1 MKKLTLFLSF
11 IFVVSCTKDP
21 IIYTLTTSAN
31 PADGGTVSPSTQQYD
46 EGKTATI
53 TATASSEYVFQSW
66 SGATGSTNSTSVVM
80 NSDKSV
86 TANFVKKKYAL
97 TTTVEGEGTVTE
109 KVIKA
114 GAATDY
120 NSGTIVELTAVPS
133 GEWLFVEW
141 KGDVTG
147 TENPTQITIDKAKS
161 VTAVF
166 VKKQYPLT
174 MEIEGEGTVSE
185 KVIKAGVTTE
195 YNSGT
200 IVELT
205 AEPTGDWKFIEWKGD
220 LTGSENPTQIT
231 IDKAKNVTAVF
242 EIKNLKTEVTNTPT
256 FFLPNVNSF
265 ADENNLNL
273 SQVKQPLWLETN
285 LIYKEQDVIADND
298 WVGPSDFLVDDFNND
313 GYNDV
318 FFSYLTGA
326 ERSKVP
332 FTLMLYDDSSKSMV
346 DKSSLIQNNIGQAFA
361 RKTVSADFNSDGI
374 KDFVSASHPELPTKE
389 FSYLDI
395 VLSNGN
401 GWEQIT
407 LSKQSRVTYWDYENS
422 GYYHGVDVGDVD
434 EDGDI
439 DIVVAM
445 WHNPEKGVSLW
456 RNDGQGNFSEEN
468 KIIKLSSGADLD
480 KENSSFV
487 VDLLDFNSDGCL
499 DLVYSWGPT
508 LIKTGNCDGTFGPE
522 FLEFEVGGHGGA
534 LAYDLDNDND
544 NDLIFRKETNGEVS
558 ISIYE
563 NSGDN
568 TFTFTNNFP
577 AQGIGEPIDLKD
589 INNDGKLDIIGRDA
603 LPWGDE
609 NYYNE
614 DFNRGVDSGTKV
626 LLGITPFDYSVNE
639 YPITSQMEGIKFNNE
654 KRKLEWSSVYFTD
667 IKDVNP
673 LEQPHLENLRGNIQ
687 KWIIYRSDNSFFH
700 LDNDVTIYEIEDSE
714 IEKEKLS
721 NNVFKY
727 SFELDDNLEGYYR
740 IGYIDNN
747 GVINSLSYEIQ
758 LSFE

>member
-1 MKKLTLFLSF
+1 MKKLALFLSF
-11 IFVVSCTKDP
+11 LFVISCTKDP

-53 TATASSEYVFQSW
+53 TATASSEYLFQSW
-66 SGATGSTNSTSVVM
+66 SGATGSSNSTSVVM

-141 KGDVTG
+141 KGD
-147 TENPTQITIDKAKS
+147 
-161 VTAVF
+161 
-166 VKKQYPLT
+166 
-174 MEIEGEGTVSE
+174 
-185 KVIKAGVTTE
+185 
-195 YNSGT
+195 
-200 IVELT
+200 
-205 AEPTGDWKFIEWKGD
+205 

-256 FFLPNVNSF
+256 FFLPDVNSF
-265 ADENNLNL
+265 VDENNLNL
-273 SQVKQPLWLETN
+273 SQVKQPLWIQTN
-285 LIYKEQDVIADND
+285 LLYNEQNVIADND
-298 WVGPSDFLVDDFNND
+298 WVVPSDFLVDDFNND
-313 GYNDV
+313 GFNDI
-318 FFSYLTGA
+318 FFSYITGA

-361 RKTVSADFNSDGI
+361 RKTVSADFNSDGV
-374 KDFVSASHPELPTKE
+374 KDFVSASHPELPSKE

-395 VLSNGN
+395 VISNGN

-407 LSKQSRVTYWDYENS
+407 LSKQSRFTSVYEDS

-434 EDGDI
+434 DDGDV

-445 WHNPEKGVSLW
+445 IANPEKGVSLW
-456 RNDGQGNFSEEN
+456 RNDGQGNFKEEN
-468 KIIKLSSGADLD
+468 KIIKLKSGADLD

-522 FLEFEVGGHGGA
+522 FLEFEVGAHGGA

-544 NDLIFRKETNGEVS
+544 NDLIFRKQNELLENVS

-563 NSGDN
+563 NNGDN

-603 LPWGDE
+603 HPWGDE

-687 KWIIYRSDNSFFH
+687 KWIIYRSDDSFFH

>member
-1 MKKLTLFLSF
+1 
-11 IFVVSCTKDP
+11 
-21 IIYTLTTSAN
+21 
-31 PADGGTVSPSTQQYD
+31 
-46 EGKTATI
+46 
-53 TATASSEYVFQSW
+53 
-66 SGATGSTNSTSVVM
+66 
-80 NSDKSV
+80 V

-97 TTTVEGEGTVTE
+97 TTTVEGEGPVSE

-133 GEWLFVEW
+133 DEW
-141 KGDVTG
+141 
-147 TENPTQITIDKAKS
+147 Q
-161 VTAVF
+161 
-166 VKKQYPLT
+166 
-174 MEIEGEGTVSE
+174 
-185 KVIKAGVTTE
+185 
-195 YNSGT
+195 
-200 IVELT
+200 
-205 AEPTGDWKFIEWKGD
+205 FIEWKGD

-231 IDKAKNVTAVF
+231 IDKAMNITAVF
-242 EIKNLKTEVTNTPT
+242 KIKNLKTDIINGPT
-256 FFLPNVNSF
+256 FFLPEVNSF
-265 ADENNLNL
+265 VEENNLNL
-273 SQVKQPLWLETN
+273 SQVKQPLWINTN
-285 LIYKEQDVIADND
+285 LLFTEYDPALIGDNEGF
-298 WVGPSDFLVDDFNND
+298 GPSDLLVDDFNND
-313 GYNDV
+313 GFNDI
-318 FFSYLTGA
+318 FFSYMTYP
-326 ERSKVP
+326 ENSKVQ
-332 FTLMLYDDSSKSMV
+332 FTMMLYDDNSKSMV

-374 KDFVSASHPELPTKE
+374 KDFVSASHPELPSKE

-395 VLSNGN
+395 VISNGN

-407 LSKQSRVTYWDYENS
+407 LSKQSRFTSVYEDS

-434 EDGDI
+434 NDGDI

-468 KIIKLSSGADLD
+468 KIIKLEIGADLD

-603 LPWGDE
+603 HPWGDE

-614 DFNRGVDSGTKV
+614 DFNRGMDSGTKV

-654 KRKLEWSSVYFTD
+654 KRKLEWSSVYFTN
-667 IKDVNP
+667 IKDVNT

>member
-1 MKKLTLFLSF
+1 MKKLALFLSF
-11 IFVVSCTKDP
+11 LFVISCSKDP

-31 PADGGTVSPSTQQYD
+31 PAEGGTVSPSTQQYD

-53 TATASSEYVFQSW
+53 TANPAAEYLFQSW

-86 TANFVKKKYAL
+86 TANFVKKKYSL
-97 TTTVEGEGTVTE
+97 NVMVEGEGTVNE

-120 NSGTIVELTAVPS
+120 NSGTIVELTATPS
-133 GEWLFVEW
+133 TGWGFKEWQ
-141 KGDVTG
+141 GDLNG
-147 TENPTQITIDKAKS
+147 TDNPKEITVNKAKNI
-161 VTAVF
+161 TAVF
-166 VKKQYPLT
+166 
-174 MEIEGEGTVSE
+174 
-185 KVIKAGVTTE
+185 KV
-195 YNSGT
+195 
-200 IVELT
+200 
-205 AEPTGDWKFIEWKGD
+205 
-220 LTGSENPTQIT
+220 
-231 IDKAKNVTAVF
+231 
-242 EIKNLKTEVTNTPT
+242 KNLKTEVTNTPT
-256 FFLPNVNSF
+256 FFLPEVNSF
-265 ADENNLNL
+265 LDENNLNL

-374 KDFVSASHPELPTKE
+374 KDFVSASHPEHPDKE
-389 FSYLDI
+389 FSFLDI

-422 GYYHGVDVGDVD
+422 GYYHGVDVGDID
-434 EDGDI
+434 NDGDI
-439 DIVVAM
+439 DIIVAM
-445 WHNPEKGVSLW
+445 WHNSEKGVSLW

-468 KIIKLSSGADLD
+468 KIIKLESGADLD

-499 DLVYSWGPT
+499 DLVYSSGPT

-568 TFTFTNNFP
+568 TFTLTNNFP

-700 LDNDVTIYEIEDSE
+700 LDNDVTIYEIEDSK

-747 GVINSLSYEIQ
+747 GVVNSLSYEIK

>member
-1 MKKLTLFLSF
+1 MKKLALFFSLVF
-11 IFVVSCTKDP
+11 IISCSKDP

-53 TATASSEYVFQSW
+53 TATPAAEYLFQSW
-66 SGATGSTNSTSVVM
+66 SGATGSSNSTSVVM

-133 GEWLFVEW
+133 EEWLFVEW
-141 KGDVTG
+141 KGDLTG
-147 TENPTQITIDKAKS
+147 TENPK
-161 VTAVF
+161 
-166 VKKQYPLT
+166 
-174 MEIEGEGTVSE
+174 E
-185 KVIKAGVTTE
+185 
-195 YNSGT
+195 
-200 IVELT
+200 
-205 AEPTGDWKFIEWKGD
+205 
-220 LTGSENPTQIT
+220 IT

-256 FFLPNVNSF
+256 FFLPYVNSF
-265 ADENNLNL
+265 IDENNLNL
-273 SQVKQPLWLETN
+273 SQVKQPLWIQTN
-285 LIYKEQDVIADND
+285 LIYNEQDVIADND
-298 WVGPSDFLVDDFNND
+298 WAGPSDFLVDDFNND
-313 GYNDV
+313 GHNDI
-318 FFSYLTGA
+318 FFSYLTGQ

-332 FTLMLYDDSSKSMV
+332 FTLMLYDDNSKSMV
-346 DKSSLIQNNIGQAFA
+346 DNSSLIQNNIGQAFA
-361 RKTVSADFNSDGI
+361 RKTVSADFNSDGT
-374 KDFVSASHPELPTKE
+374 KDFVSASHPEHPDQE
-389 FSYLDI
+389 FSFLDI

-407 LSKQSRVTYWDYENS
+407 LSKQSRFTSVYEDS
-422 GYYHGVDVGDVD
+422 GYYHGVDVGDID
-434 EDGDI
+434 NDGDI

-445 WHNPEKGVSLW
+445 WHNTEKGVSLW

-468 KIIKLSSGADLD
+468 KIIKIKSGADLD

-499 DLVYSWGPT
+499 DLVYSSGPT

-522 FLEFEVGGHGGA
+522 FLEFEVGGHGGV

-563 NSGDN
+563 NNGDN

-603 LPWGDE
+603 HPWGDE

-639 YPITSQMEGIKFNNE
+639 YPITSQMEGIQFNNE

-687 KWIIYRSDNSFFH
+687 KWIIYRSDYSFYH
-700 LDNDVTIYEIEDSE
+700 LDDNVTIYEIEDSK

>member
-1 MKKLTLFLSF
+1 MKKLALFLSF
-11 IFVVSCTKDP
+11 LFVISCTKDP

-66 SGATGSTNSTSVVM
+66 SGATGSSNSTSVVM

-141 KGDVTG
+141 KGD
-147 TENPTQITIDKAKS
+147 
-161 VTAVF
+161 
-166 VKKQYPLT
+166 
-174 MEIEGEGTVSE
+174 
-185 KVIKAGVTTE
+185 
-195 YNSGT
+195 
-200 IVELT
+200 
-205 AEPTGDWKFIEWKGD
+205 

-256 FFLPNVNSF
+256 FFLPDVNSF
-265 ADENNLNL
+265 VDENNLNL
-273 SQVKQPLWLETN
+273 SQVKQPLWIQTN
-285 LIYKEQDVIADND
+285 LLYNEQNVIADND
-298 WVGPSDFLVDDFNND
+298 WVVPSDFLVDDFNND
-313 GYNDV
+313 GFNDI
-318 FFSYLTGA
+318 FFSYITGA

-346 DKSSLIQNNIGQAFA
+346 NESSLIQNNIGQAFA
-361 RKTVSADFNSDGI
+361 RKTVSADFNSDGV
-374 KDFVSASHPELPTKE
+374 KDFVSASHPELPSKE

-395 VLSNGN
+395 VISNGN

-407 LSKQSRVTYWDYENS
+407 LSKQSRFTSVYEDS

-434 EDGDI
+434 DDGDV

-445 WHNPEKGVSLW
+445 IANPEKGVSLW

-468 KIIKLSSGADLD
+468 KIIKLNSGADLD

-522 FLEFEVGGHGGA
+522 FLEFEVGLHGGA

-603 LPWGDE
+603 HPWGDE

-687 KWIIYRSDNSFFH
+687 KWIIYRSDDSFFH

>member
-1 MKKLTLFLSF
+1 MKKLVLLLSVL
-11 IFVVSCTKDP
+11 FVVSCTKDP

-31 PADGGTVSPSTQQYD
+31 PAEGGTVSPSTQQYD
-46 EGKTATI
+46 EGETASI

-86 TANFVKKKYAL
+86 TANFVKKKYSL
-97 TTTVEGEGTVTE
+97 NVMVEGEGTVNE

-120 NSGTIVELTAVPS
+120 NSGTIVELTATPS
-133 GEWLFVEW
+133 TGWGFKEWQ
-141 KGDVTG
+141 GDLNG
-147 TENPTQITIDKAKS
+147 TDNPKEITVNKAMNI
-161 VTAVF
+161 TAVF
-166 VKKQYPLT
+166 K
-174 MEIEGEGTVSE
+174 
-185 KVIKAGVTTE
+185 
-195 YNSGT
+195 
-200 IVELT
+200 
-205 AEPTGDWKFIEWKGD
+205 
-220 LTGSENPTQIT
+220 
-231 IDKAKNVTAVF
+231 
-242 EIKNLKTEVTNTPT
+242 IKNLKTDVINGPT
-256 FFLPNVNSF
+256 FFLPEVNSF
-265 ADENNLNL
+265 IDENNLNL
-273 SQVKQPLWLETN
+273 SQFKQPLWIQTN
-285 LIYKEQDVIADND
+285 LIYSEQDVIADND
-298 WVGPSDFLVDDFNND
+298 WVVPSDFLVDDFNND
-313 GYNDV
+313 GHNDI
-318 FFSYLTGA
+318 FFSYITGP

-332 FTLMLYDDSSKSMV
+332 FTLMLYNDNSKSMV
-346 DKSSLIQNNIGQAFA
+346 DNSSLIQNNIGQAFS
-361 RKTVSADFNSDGI
+361 RKTVSADFNSDGV
-374 KDFVSASHPELPTKE
+374 KDFVSASHPEHPDKE
-389 FSYLDI
+389 FSFLDI

-422 GYYHGVDVGDVD
+422 GYYHGVDVGDID
-434 EDGDI
+434 NDGDI
-439 DIVVAM
+439 DIIVAM

-468 KIIKLSSGADLD
+468 KIIKLVSGADLD

-568 TFTFTNNFP
+568 TFTLTNNFP

-603 LPWGDE
+603 HPWGDE

-654 KRKLEWSSVYFTD
+654 KRKLEWSSVYFTN

-687 KWIIYRSDNSFFH
+687 KWIIYKSDYSFYH
-700 LDNDVTIYEIEDSE
+700 IDDNVTIYEIEDSK

-747 GVINSLSYEIQ
+747 GVINSLSYEIK

>member
-1 MKKLTLFLSF
+1 MKKLVLFLSVL
-11 IFVVSCTKDP
+11 FVVSCTKDP

-31 PADGGTVSPSTQQYD
+31 PAEGGTVSPSTQQYD
-46 EGKTATI
+46 EGETASI

-66 SGATGSTNSTSVVM
+66 SGATGSTNSTSVIM

-86 TANFVKKKYAL
+86 TANFVKKKYSL
-97 TTTVEGEGTVTE
+97 NVTVEGEGTVNE

-120 NSGTIVELTAVPS
+120 NSGTIVELTATPS
-133 GEWLFVEW
+133 TGWGFKEWQ
-141 KGDVTG
+141 GDLNG
-147 TENPTQITIDKAKS
+147 TDNPKEITVNKAMNI
-161 VTAVF
+161 TAVF
-166 VKKQYPLT
+166 K
-174 MEIEGEGTVSE
+174 
-185 KVIKAGVTTE
+185 
-195 YNSGT
+195 
-200 IVELT
+200 
-205 AEPTGDWKFIEWKGD
+205 
-220 LTGSENPTQIT
+220 
-231 IDKAKNVTAVF
+231 
-242 EIKNLKTEVTNTPT
+242 IKNLKTDVINGPT
-256 FFLPNVNSF
+256 FFLPEVNSF
-265 ADENNLNL
+265 IDENNLNL
-273 SQVKQPLWLETN
+273 SQFKQPLWIQTN
-285 LIYKEQDVIADND
+285 LIYSEQDVIADND
-298 WVGPSDFLVDDFNND
+298 WVVPSDFLVDDFNND
-313 GYNDV
+313 GHNDI
-318 FFSYLTGA
+318 FFSYITGP

-332 FTLMLYDDSSKSMV
+332 FTLMLYNDNSKSMV
-346 DKSSLIQNNIGQAFA
+346 DNSSLIQNNIGQAFS
-361 RKTVSADFNSDGI
+361 RKTVSADFNSDGV
-374 KDFVSASHPELPTKE
+374 KDFVSASHPEHPDKE
-389 FSYLDI
+389 FSFLDI

-422 GYYHGVDVGDVD
+422 GYYHGVDVGDID
-434 EDGDI
+434 NDGDI
-439 DIVVAM
+439 DIIVAM

-468 KIIKLSSGADLD
+468 KIIKLESGADLD

-568 TFTFTNNFP
+568 TFTLTNNFP

-603 LPWGDE
+603 HPWGDE

-654 KRKLEWSSVYFTD
+654 KRKLEWSSVYFTN

-687 KWIIYRSDNSFFH
+687 KWIIYKSDYSFYH
-700 LDNDVTIYEIEDSE
+700 IDDNVTIYEIEDSK

-747 GVINSLSYEIQ
+747 GVINSLSYEIK

>member
-1 MKKLTLFLSF
+1 MKKLALFLSF
-11 IFVVSCTKDP
+11 LFVISCSKDP

-31 PADGGTVSPSTQQYD
+31 PSDGGTVSPSTQQYD

-53 TATASSEYVFQSW
+53 TATASSEYLFQSW
-66 SGATGSTNSTSVVM
+66 SGATGSSNSTSVVM

-133 GEWLFVEW
+133 DEW
-141 KGDVTG
+141 
-147 TENPTQITIDKAKS
+147 Q
-161 VTAVF
+161 
-166 VKKQYPLT
+166 
-174 MEIEGEGTVSE
+174 
-185 KVIKAGVTTE
+185 
-195 YNSGT
+195 
-200 IVELT
+200 
-205 AEPTGDWKFIEWKGD
+205 FIEWKGD

-242 EIKNLKTEVTNTPT
+242 KIKNLRTDIINGPT
-256 FFLPNVNSF
+256 FFLPEVNSF
-265 ADENNLNL
+265 IDENNLNL
-273 SQVKQPLWLETN
+273 SQVKQPLWIQTN
-285 LIYKEQDVIADND
+285 LLYNEQNVIADND
-298 WVGPSDFLVDDFNND
+298 WVVPSDFLVDDFNND
-313 GYNDV
+313 GFNDI
-318 FFSYLTGA
+318 FFSYITGA

-346 DKSSLIQNNIGQAFA
+346 NESSLIQNNIGQAFA
-361 RKTVSADFNSDGI
+361 RKTVSADFNSDGV
-374 KDFVSASHPELPTKE
+374 KDFVSASHPELPSKE

-395 VLSNGN
+395 VISNGN

-407 LSKQSRVTYWDYENS
+407 LSKQSRFTSVYEDS

-434 EDGDI
+434 DDGDV

-445 WHNPEKGVSLW
+445 IANPEKGVSLW

-468 KIIKLSSGADLD
+468 KIIKLNSGADLD

-522 FLEFEVGGHGGA
+522 FLEFEVGLHGGA

-727 SFELDDNLEGYYR
+727 SFELDDNFEGYYR

>member
-1 MKKLTLFLSF
+1 MKKLVLFLSVL
-11 IFVVSCTKDP
+11 FVVSCTKDP

-31 PADGGTVSPSTQQYD
+31 PAEGGTVSPSTQQYD
-46 EGKTATI
+46 EGETASI

-86 TANFVKKKYAL
+86 TANFVKKKYSL
-97 TTTVEGEGTVTE
+97 NVMVEGEGTVNE

-120 NSGTIVELTAVPS
+120 NSGTIVELTATPS
-133 GEWLFVEW
+133 TGWGFKEWQ
-141 KGDVTG
+141 GDLNG
-147 TENPTQITIDKAKS
+147 TDNPKEITVNKAMNI
-161 VTAVF
+161 TAVF
-166 VKKQYPLT
+166 K
-174 MEIEGEGTVSE
+174 
-185 KVIKAGVTTE
+185 
-195 YNSGT
+195 
-200 IVELT
+200 
-205 AEPTGDWKFIEWKGD
+205 
-220 LTGSENPTQIT
+220 
-231 IDKAKNVTAVF
+231 
-242 EIKNLKTEVTNTPT
+242 IKNLKTDVINGPT
-256 FFLPNVNSF
+256 FFLPEVNSF
-265 ADENNLNL
+265 IDENNLNL
-273 SQVKQPLWLETN
+273 SQFKQPLWIQTN
-285 LIYKEQDVIADND
+285 LIYSEQDVIADND
-298 WVGPSDFLVDDFNND
+298 WVVPSDFLVDDFNND
-313 GYNDV
+313 GHNDI
-318 FFSYLTGA
+318 FFSYITGP

-332 FTLMLYDDSSKSMV
+332 FTLMLYNDNSKSMV
-346 DKSSLIQNNIGQAFA
+346 DNSSLIQNNIGQAFS
-361 RKTVSADFNSDGI
+361 RKTVSADFNSDGV
-374 KDFVSASHPELPTKE
+374 KDFVSASHPEHPDKE
-389 FSYLDI
+389 FSFLDI

-422 GYYHGVDVGDVD
+422 GYYHGVDVGDID
-434 EDGDI
+434 NDGDI
-439 DIVVAM
+439 DIIVAM

-468 KIIKLSSGADLD
+468 KIIKLESGADLD

-568 TFTFTNNFP
+568 TFTLTNNFP

-603 LPWGDE
+603 HPWGDE

-654 KRKLEWSSVYFTD
+654 KRKLEWSSVYFTN

-687 KWIIYRSDNSFFH
+687 KWIIYKSDYSFYH
-700 LDNDVTIYEIEDSE
+700 IDDNVTIYEIEDSK

-747 GVINSLSYEIQ
+747 GLINSLSYEIK

>member
-1 MKKLTLFLSF
+1 MKKLVLFLSVL
-11 IFVVSCTKDP
+11 FVVSCTKDP

-31 PADGGTVSPSTQQYD
+31 PAEGGTVSPTTQQYD
-46 EGKTATI
+46 EGETASI

-86 TANFVKKKYAL
+86 TANFVKKKYSL
-97 TTTVEGEGTVTE
+97 NVMVEGEGTVNE

-120 NSGTIVELTAVPS
+120 NSGTIVELTATPS
-133 GEWLFVEW
+133 TGWGFKEWQ
-141 KGDVTG
+141 GDLNG
-147 TENPTQITIDKAKS
+147 TDNPKEITVNKAMNI
-161 VTAVF
+161 TAVF
-166 VKKQYPLT
+166 K
-174 MEIEGEGTVSE
+174 
-185 KVIKAGVTTE
+185 
-195 YNSGT
+195 
-200 IVELT
+200 
-205 AEPTGDWKFIEWKGD
+205 
-220 LTGSENPTQIT
+220 
-231 IDKAKNVTAVF
+231 
-242 EIKNLKTEVTNTPT
+242 IKNLKTDVINGPT
-256 FFLPNVNSF
+256 FFLPEVNSF
-265 ADENNLNL
+265 IDENNLNL
-273 SQVKQPLWLETN
+273 SQFKQPLWIQTN
-285 LIYKEQDVIADND
+285 LIYSEQDVIADND
-298 WVGPSDFLVDDFNND
+298 WVVPSDFLVDDFNND
-313 GYNDV
+313 GHNDI
-318 FFSYLTGA
+318 FFSYITGP

-332 FTLMLYDDSSKSMV
+332 FTLMLYNDNSKSMV
-346 DKSSLIQNNIGQAFA
+346 DNSSLIQNNIGQAFS
-361 RKTVSADFNSDGI
+361 RKTVSADFNSDGV
-374 KDFVSASHPELPTKE
+374 KDFVSASHPEHPDKE
-389 FSYLDI
+389 FSFLDI

-422 GYYHGVDVGDVD
+422 GYYHGVDVGDID
-434 EDGDI
+434 NDGDI
-439 DIVVAM
+439 DIIVAM

-468 KIIKLSSGADLD
+468 KIIKLVSGADLD

-544 NDLIFRKETNGEVS
+544 LIFRKETNGEVS

-568 TFTFTNNFP
+568 TFTLTNNFP

-603 LPWGDE
+603 HPWGDE

-654 KRKLEWSSVYFTD
+654 KRKLEWSSVYFTN

-687 KWIIYRSDNSFFH
+687 KWIIYKSDYSFYH
-700 LDNDVTIYEIEDSE
+700 IDDNVTIYEIEDSK

-747 GVINSLSYEIQ
+747 GVINSLSYEIK

>member
-1 MKKLTLFLSF
+1 MKKLVLFLSVL
-11 IFVVSCTKDP
+11 FVVSCSKDP

-31 PADGGTVSPSTQQYD
+31 PSVGGTVSPSTQQYD

-53 TATASSEYVFQSW
+53 TAIASSEYLFQSW

-97 TTTVEGEGTVTE
+97 TTIVEGEGTVSE
-109 KVIKA
+109 KIIKA

-120 NSGTIVELTAVPS
+120 NSGTIVELTATPS
-133 GEWLFVEW
+133 VGWGFKEW
-141 KGDVTG
+141 
-147 TENPTQITIDKAKS
+147 Q
-161 VTAVF
+161 
-166 VKKQYPLT
+166 
-174 MEIEGEGTVSE
+174 
-185 KVIKAGVTTE
+185 
-195 YNSGT
+195 
-200 IVELT
+200 
-205 AEPTGDWKFIEWKGD
+205 GD
-220 LTGSENPTQIT
+220 LTGTDNPKEIT
-231 IDKAKNVTAVF
+231 INKATNITAVF
-242 EIKNLKTEVTNTPT
+242 KIKNLKTDIVNGPT
-256 FFLPNVNSF
+256 FFLPEVNSF
-265 ADENNLNL
+265 IDENNLNL
-273 SQVKQPLWLETN
+273 SQVKQPLWLNTN
-285 LIYKEQDVIADND
+285 LIYNEQDVIADND
-298 WVGPSDFLVDDFNND
+298 WVVPSDFLVDDFNND
-313 GYNDV
+313 GFNDI
-318 FFSYLTGA
+318 FFSYITGP
-326 ERSKVP
+326 ERSSIP
-332 FTLMLYDDSSKSMV
+332 FTLMLYDNSSKSMV
-346 DKSSLIQNNIGQAFA
+346 DKSDLIQNNIGQSFS
-361 RKTVSADFNSDGI
+361 RKAVSADFNSDGI
-374 KDFVSASHPELPTKE
+374 KDFVSASHPEFTEKK

-395 VLSNGN
+395 VISNGD
-401 GWEQIT
+401 GWEQMT
-407 LSKQSRVTYWDYENS
+407 LSKQSRMTEVYEDQ

-434 EDGDI
+434 NDGDI
-439 DIVVAM
+439 DIIVAM

-468 KIIKLSSGADLD
+468 KIIKLKSGADLN

-563 NSGDN
+563 NAGDN
-568 TFTFTNNFP
+568 NFSFTNNFP

-603 LPWGDE
+603 HPWGDE
-609 NYYNE
+609 NIYNE
-614 DFNRGVDSGTKV
+614 DFYGGRDAGTKV
-626 LLGITPFDYSVNE
+626 LIGISPFDYGINE
-639 YPITSQMEGIKFNNE
+639 YPITGQMEGIKFNNE
-654 KRKLEWSSVYFTD
+654 TRKLEWSSIYL
-667 IKDVNP
+667 INMKDVNP
-673 LEQPHLENLRGNIQ
+673 MEQPHLENLRGNIK
-687 KWIIYRSDNSFFH
+687 KWLIYRSDNSFFH

-714 IEKEKLS
+714 IQKAKLS

-727 SFELDDNLEGYYR
+727 SFELDDNFEGYYR

-747 GVINSLSYEIQ
+747 GVINSMSYQIQLSYE
-758 LSFE
+758 

>member
-1 MKKLTLFLSF
+1 MKKLFLLLLSVL
-11 IFVVSCTKDP
+11 FVVSCSSAEEPAPVIK
-21 IIYTLTTSAN
+21 YTLTTAAN
-31 PADGGTVSPSTQQYD
+31 PTTGGTVTPASGQHT
-46 EGKTATI
+46 EGATVNI
-53 TATASSEYVFQSW
+53 TAIPAAEHLFSSW
-66 SGATGSTNSTSVVM
+66 TGATGTTATTSLVM
-80 NSDKSV
+80 NSNKTV
-86 TANFVKKKYAL
+86 TANFIKKQYPL
-97 TTTVEGEGTVTE
+97 TIEIEGEGSVTE

-133 GEWLFVEW
+133 AEWVFVEW
-141 KGDVTG
+141 T
-147 TENPTQITIDKAKS
+147 
-161 VTAVF
+161 
-166 VKKQYPLT
+166 
-174 MEIEGEGTVSE
+174 
-185 KVIKAGVTTE
+185 
-195 YNSGT
+195 
-200 IVELT
+200 
-205 AEPTGDWKFIEWKGD
+205 GD
-220 LTGSENPTQIT
+220 LTGAENPKQIT

-242 EIKNLKTEVTNTPT
+242 KVKNLRTDIINGPT
-256 FFLPNVNSF
+256 FFLPEVNSF
-265 ADENNLNL
+265 IDENNLNL
-273 SQVKQPLWLETN
+273 SQVKQPLWLNTN
-285 LIYKEQDVIADND
+285 LIYNEQDVIADND
-298 WVGPSDFLVDDFNND
+298 WVVPSDFLVDDFNND
-313 GYNDV
+313 GYNDI
-318 FFSYLTGA
+318 FFSYMTGS

-332 FTLMLYDDSSKSMV
+332 FTLMLYDDNSKSMV

-374 KDFVSASHPELPTKE
+374 KDFVSASHPEHSSQE
-389 FSYLDI
+389 FSFLDI
-395 VLSNGN
+395 VISNGN

-407 LSKQSRVTYWDYENS
+407 LSKQSRNTSVYEDS

-434 EDGDI
+434 NDGDI

-445 WHNPEKGVSLW
+445 WHNNEKGVSLW

-468 KIIKLSSGADLD
+468 NIIKIKNGADKD

-544 NDLIFRKETNGEVS
+544 KDLIFRKETNGEVS

-563 NSGDN
+563 NSGNN
-568 TFTFTNNFP
+568 TFTFSNNFP

-603 LPWGDE
+603 HPWGDE

-639 YPITSQMEGIKFNNE
+639 YPITGQMEGIKFNNE
-654 KRKLEWSSVYFTD
+654 KRKLEWSSVYFIN

-673 LEQPHLENLRGNIQ
+673 LEQPHLENLRGNIK
-687 KWIIYRSDNSFFH
+687 KWLIYRSDNSFFH

-714 IEKEKLS
+714 IEKEKLF

>member
-1 MKKLTLFLSF
+1 MKKIALFLSF
-11 IFVVSCTKDP
+11 LFVISCTKDP

-66 SGATGSTNSTSVVM
+66 SGATGSSNSTSVVM

-97 TTTVEGEGTVTE
+97 TTTVEGEGTVAE

-133 GEWLFVEW
+133 DEW
-141 KGDVTG
+141 
-147 TENPTQITIDKAKS
+147 Q
-161 VTAVF
+161 
-166 VKKQYPLT
+166 
-174 MEIEGEGTVSE
+174 
-185 KVIKAGVTTE
+185 
-195 YNSGT
+195 
-200 IVELT
+200 
-205 AEPTGDWKFIEWKGD
+205 FIEWKGD

-231 IDKAKNVTAVF
+231 IDKAMNITAVF
-242 EIKNLKTEVTNTPT
+242 KIKNLKTDIINGPT
-256 FFLPNVNSF
+256 FFLPEVNSF
-265 ADENNLNL
+265 VEENNLNL
-273 SQVKQPLWLETN
+273 SQVKQPLWINTN
-285 LIYKEQDVIADND
+285 LLFTEYDPALIGDNEGF
-298 WVGPSDFLVDDFNND
+298 GPSDLLVDDFNND
-313 GYNDV
+313 GFNDI
-318 FFSYLTGA
+318 FFSYMTYP
-326 ERSKVP
+326 ENSKVQ
-332 FTLMLYDDSSKSMV
+332 FTMMLYDDNSKSMV

-374 KDFVSASHPELPTKE
+374 KDFVSASHPELPSKE

-395 VLSNGN
+395 VISNGN

-407 LSKQSRVTYWDYENS
+407 LSKQSRFTSVYEDS

-434 EDGDI
+434 NDGDI

-468 KIIKLSSGADLD
+468 KIIKLEIGADLD

-603 LPWGDE
+603 HPWGDE

-614 DFNRGVDSGTKV
+614 DFNRGMDSGTKV

-639 YPITSQMEGIKFNNE
+639 YPITSQMEGIKFNND
-654 KRKLEWSSVYFTD
+654 KRKLEWSSVYFTN

>member
-1 MKKLTLFLSF
+1 MKKLALFLSF
-11 IFVVSCTKDP
+11 LFVISCTKDP

-97 TTTVEGEGTVTE
+97 TTTVEGEGTVAE

-133 GEWLFVEW
+133 DEW
-141 KGDVTG
+141 
-147 TENPTQITIDKAKS
+147 Q
-161 VTAVF
+161 
-166 VKKQYPLT
+166 
-174 MEIEGEGTVSE
+174 
-185 KVIKAGVTTE
+185 
-195 YNSGT
+195 
-200 IVELT
+200 
-205 AEPTGDWKFIEWKGD
+205 FIEWKGD

-231 IDKAKNVTAVF
+231 IDKAMNITAVF
-242 EIKNLKTEVTNTPT
+242 KIKNLKTDIINGPT
-256 FFLPNVNSF
+256 FFLPEVNSF
-265 ADENNLNL
+265 VEENNLNL
-273 SQVKQPLWLETN
+273 SQVKQPLWINTN
-285 LIYKEQDVIADND
+285 LLFTEYDPALIGDNEGF
-298 WVGPSDFLVDDFNND
+298 GPSDLLVDDFNND
-313 GYNDV
+313 GFNDI
-318 FFSYLTGA
+318 FFSYMTYP
-326 ERSKVP
+326 ENSKVQ
-332 FTLMLYDDSSKSMV
+332 FTMMLYDDNSKSMV

-374 KDFVSASHPELPTKE
+374 KDFVSASHPELPSKE

-395 VLSNGN
+395 VISNGN

-407 LSKQSRVTYWDYENS
+407 LSKQSRFTSVYEDS

-434 EDGDI
+434 NDGDI

-468 KIIKLSSGADLD
+468 KIIKLEIGADLD

-499 DLVYSWGPT
+499 DLVYSSGPT

-522 FLEFEVGGHGGA
+522 FLELEVGGHGGA
-534 LAYDLDNDND
+534 LAYDLDSDND

-603 LPWGDE
+603 HPWGDE

-614 DFNRGVDSGTKV
+614 DFNRGMDSGTKV

-654 KRKLEWSSVYFTD
+654 KRKLEWSSVYFTN

>member
-1 MKKLTLFLSF
+1 MKKLVLFLSVL
-11 IFVVSCTKDP
+11 FVVSCTKDP

-31 PADGGTVSPSTQQYD
+31 PAEGGTVSPSTQQYD
-46 EGKTATI
+46 EGETASI

-86 TANFVKKKYAL
+86 TANFVKKKYSL
-97 TTTVEGEGTVTE
+97 NVMVEGEGTVNE

-120 NSGTIVELTAVPS
+120 NSGTIVELTATPS
-133 GEWLFVEW
+133 TGWGFKEWQ
-141 KGDVTG
+141 GDLNG
-147 TENPTQITIDKAKS
+147 TDNPKEITVNKAMNI
-161 VTAVF
+161 TAVF
-166 VKKQYPLT
+166 K
-174 MEIEGEGTVSE
+174 
-185 KVIKAGVTTE
+185 
-195 YNSGT
+195 
-200 IVELT
+200 
-205 AEPTGDWKFIEWKGD
+205 
-220 LTGSENPTQIT
+220 
-231 IDKAKNVTAVF
+231 
-242 EIKNLKTEVTNTPT
+242 IKNLKTDVINGPT
-256 FFLPNVNSF
+256 FFLPEVNSF
-265 ADENNLNL
+265 IDENNLNL
-273 SQVKQPLWLETN
+273 SQFKQPLWIQTN
-285 LIYKEQDVIADND
+285 LIYSEQDVIADND
-298 WVGPSDFLVDDFNND
+298 WVVPSDFLVDDFNND
-313 GYNDV
+313 GHNDI
-318 FFSYLTGA
+318 FFSYITGP

-332 FTLMLYDDSSKSMV
+332 FTLMLYNDNSKSMV
-346 DKSSLIQNNIGQAFA
+346 DNSSLIQNNIGQAFS
-361 RKTVSADFNSDGI
+361 RKTVSADFNSDGV
-374 KDFVSASHPELPTKE
+374 KDFVSASHPEHPDKE
-389 FSYLDI
+389 FSFLDI

-422 GYYHGVDVGDVD
+422 GYYHGVDVGDID
-434 EDGDI
+434 NDGDI
-439 DIVVAM
+439 DIIVAM

-456 RNDGQGNFSEEN
+456 RNDGQGNFSEKN
-468 KIIKLSSGADLD
+468 KIIKLESGADLD

-568 TFTFTNNFP
+568 TFTLTNNFP

-603 LPWGDE
+603 HPWGDE

-654 KRKLEWSSVYFTD
+654 KRKLEWSSVYFTN

-687 KWIIYRSDNSFFH
+687 KWIIYKSDYSFYH
-700 LDNDVTIYEIEDSE
+700 IDDNVTIYEIEDSK

-747 GVINSLSYEIQ
+747 GVINSLSYEIK

>member
-1 MKKLTLFLSF
+1 MKKLVLFLSVL
-11 IFVVSCTKDP
+11 FVVSCTKDP

-31 PADGGTVSPSTQQYD
+31 PAEGGTVSPSTQQYD
-46 EGKTATI
+46 EGETASI

-86 TANFVKKKYAL
+86 TANFVKKKYSL
-97 TTTVEGEGTVTE
+97 NVMVEGEGTVNE

-114 GAATDY
+114 GADTDY
-120 NSGTIVELTAVPS
+120 NSGTIVELTATPS
-133 GEWLFVEW
+133 TGWGFKEWQ
-141 KGDVTG
+141 GDLNG
-147 TENPTQITIDKAKS
+147 TDNPKEITVNKAMNI
-161 VTAVF
+161 TAVF
-166 VKKQYPLT
+166 K
-174 MEIEGEGTVSE
+174 
-185 KVIKAGVTTE
+185 
-195 YNSGT
+195 
-200 IVELT
+200 
-205 AEPTGDWKFIEWKGD
+205 
-220 LTGSENPTQIT
+220 
-231 IDKAKNVTAVF
+231 
-242 EIKNLKTEVTNTPT
+242 IKNLKTDVINGPT
-256 FFLPNVNSF
+256 FFLPEVNSF
-265 ADENNLNL
+265 IDENNLNL
-273 SQVKQPLWLETN
+273 SQFKQPLWIQTN
-285 LIYKEQDVIADND
+285 LIYSEQDVIADND
-298 WVGPSDFLVDDFNND
+298 WVVPSDFLVDDFNND
-313 GYNDV
+313 GHNDI
-318 FFSYLTGA
+318 FFSYITGP

-332 FTLMLYDDSSKSMV
+332 FTLMLYNDNSKSMV
-346 DKSSLIQNNIGQAFA
+346 DNSSLIQNNIGQAFS
-361 RKTVSADFNSDGI
+361 RKTVSADFNSDGV
-374 KDFVSASHPELPTKE
+374 KDFVSASHPEHPDKE
-389 FSYLDI
+389 FSFLDI

-422 GYYHGVDVGDVD
+422 GYYHGVDVGDID
-434 EDGDI
+434 NDGDI
-439 DIVVAM
+439 DIIVAM

-468 KIIKLSSGADLD
+468 KIIKLESGADLD

-568 TFTFTNNFP
+568 TFTLTNNFP

-603 LPWGDE
+603 HPWGDE

-654 KRKLEWSSVYFTD
+654 KRKLEWSSVYFTN

-687 KWIIYRSDNSFFH
+687 KWIIYKSDYSFYH
-700 LDNDVTIYEIEDSE
+700 IDDNVTIYEIEDSK

-747 GVINSLSYEIQ
+747 GVINSLSYEIK

>member
-1 MKKLTLFLSF
+1 MKKLVLLLSVL
-11 IFVVSCTKDP
+11 FVVSCTKDP

-31 PADGGTVSPSTQQYD
+31 PAEGGTVSPSTQQYD
-46 EGKTATI
+46 EGETASI

-86 TANFVKKKYAL
+86 TANFVKKKYSL
-97 TTTVEGEGTVTE
+97 NVMVEGEGTVNE

-120 NSGTIVELTAVPS
+120 NSGTIVELTATPS
-133 GEWLFVEW
+133 TGWGFKEWQ
-141 KGDVTG
+141 GDLNG
-147 TENPTQITIDKAKS
+147 TDNPKEITVNKAMNI
-161 VTAVF
+161 TAVF
-166 VKKQYPLT
+166 K
-174 MEIEGEGTVSE
+174 
-185 KVIKAGVTTE
+185 
-195 YNSGT
+195 
-200 IVELT
+200 
-205 AEPTGDWKFIEWKGD
+205 
-220 LTGSENPTQIT
+220 
-231 IDKAKNVTAVF
+231 
-242 EIKNLKTEVTNTPT
+242 IKNLKTDVINGPT
-256 FFLPNVNSF
+256 FFLPEVNSF
-265 ADENNLNL
+265 IDENNLNL
-273 SQVKQPLWLETN
+273 SQFKQPLWIQTN
-285 LIYKEQDVIADND
+285 LIYSEQDVIADND
-298 WVGPSDFLVDDFNND
+298 WVVPSDFLVDDFNND
-313 GYNDV
+313 GHNDI
-318 FFSYLTGA
+318 FFSYITGP

-332 FTLMLYDDSSKSMV
+332 FTLMLYNDNSKSMV
-346 DKSSLIQNNIGQAFA
+346 DNSSLIQNNIGQAFS
-361 RKTVSADFNSDGI
+361 RKTVSADFNSDGV
-374 KDFVSASHPELPTKE
+374 KDFVSASHPEHPDKE
-389 FSYLDI
+389 FSFLDI

-422 GYYHGVDVGDVD
+422 GYYHGVDVGDID
-434 EDGDI
+434 NDGDI
-439 DIVVAM
+439 DIIVAM

-468 KIIKLSSGADLD
+468 KIIKLESGADLD

-568 TFTFTNNFP
+568 TFTLTNNFP

-603 LPWGDE
+603 HPWGDE

-654 KRKLEWSSVYFTD
+654 KRKLEWSSVYFTN

-687 KWIIYRSDNSFFH
+687 KWIIYKSDYSFYH
-700 LDNDVTIYEIEDSE
+700 IDDNVTIYEIEDSK

-747 GVINSLSYEIQ
+747 GVINSLSYEIK